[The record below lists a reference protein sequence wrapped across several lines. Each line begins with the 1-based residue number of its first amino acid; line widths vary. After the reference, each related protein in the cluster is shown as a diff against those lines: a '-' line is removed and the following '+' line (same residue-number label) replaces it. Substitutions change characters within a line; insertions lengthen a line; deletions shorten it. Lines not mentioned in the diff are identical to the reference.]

1 MTASPEPSSRVL
13 PQAGAVTDPLAAPR
27 LLGGIT
33 EAAAILFVADRH
45 QRVLHASRQAEAAV
59 AKLGFLAGPVVGEDL
74 AAVHGGPA
82 GFREAVADPAR
93 LPYEHKIK
101 TDGAVYKCLVQAVR
115 DEAGA
120 LSGYVVAWEDQT
132 KRHRVEVEL
141 GRVLS
146 MIESCPTNIICG
158 DPDLTM
164 QYVNPAGRASIE
176 RLGRVLPVTADGV
189 QGTSLLVFFERSDDL
204 RRRLLDPAALPYR
217 AQVTYGSETLDLTVS
232 ATFDHQKR
240 YIGPMLTWE
249 VVTETL
255 AAQRAVAEAHAREQR
270 EAAELR
276 SKVDRILG
284 AVHAAATGDL
294 TRAVGVEGSD
304 TIGQLGGEL
313 ATFLADLRQNIGQI
327 AGHADTLAAAAE
339 ELSAVNRTLATGA
352 ADTSTQAAVVSSAS
366 EEVTRNVQTVA
377 AGTEEMGASIREIA
391 KNASEAAKVATE
403 AVSLAGRTNDMMTQ
417 LGGSSQEIGKVL
429 KLITSIAQQTNLL
442 ALNATIEAARAGE
455 AGKGFAVVAK
465 EVKDLAKETARAT
478 EEIGQRIEAIQ
489 TDTGRAVQAIR
500 DIGQII
506 ARISDIQTVIAG
518 AVEEQTATTNEM
530 ARNITDAARGAQ
542 EISHTIAT
550 VAQSAKSTS
559 ESTGNS
565 DRATAEL
572 AAMATELRRL
582 VGRFTH

>member
-1 MTASPEPSSRVL
+1 MSGTTEPHARAL
-13 PQAGAVTDPLAAPR
+13 PLGGPVSDPLAAPR
-27 LLGGIT
+27 IVSGIAD
-33 EAAAILFVADRH
+33 AAAILFFADRH
-45 QRVLHASRQAEAAV
+45 QRVVLASRQAEAAV
-59 AKLGFLAGPVVGEDL
+59 ARLGFGTAPLAGQEL
-74 AAVHGGPA
+74 EALHGRPP

-101 TDGAVYKCLVQAVR
+101 ADAAVFKCIVGAVT
-115 DEAGA
+115 DETGA
-120 LSGYVVAWEDQT
+120 PSGYVVAWEDQT

-146 MIESCPTNIICG
+146 MIESCPTNMICG

-164 QYVNPAGRASIE
+164 QYLNPAGRASLE
-176 RLGRVLPVTADGV
+176 RLGAVMPVTPETV
-189 QGTSLLVFFERSDDL
+189 QGQPMTVFFDRSDAV
-204 RRRLLDPAALPYR
+204 RQRLLDPRNLPHR
-217 AQVTYGSETLDLTVS
+217 AQVSFGAETLDLLVS
-232 ATFDHQKR
+232 ATYDHQQR

-249 VVTETL
+249 VVTDKLTT
-255 AAQRAVAEAHAREQR
+255 QRTIVEAREREQR

-276 SKVDRILG
+276 AKVDQILD

-294 TRAVGVEGSD
+294 TRAVAVTGTD
-304 TIGQLGGEL
+304 AIGQLGGEL
-313 ATFLADLRQNIGQI
+313 ARFLGDLRQNIGQI
-327 AGHADTLAAAAE
+327 AGHAETLAAAAE
-339 ELSAVNRTLATGA
+339 ELSSVNKTVALGA
-352 ADTSTQAAVVSSAS
+352 ADTSGQARVVSAAS

-391 KNASEAAKVATE
+391 KNAAEAAKVAGE
-403 AVSLAGRTNDMMTQ
+403 AVALATRTNDMMAQ
-417 LGGSSQEIGKVL
+417 LGTSSHEIGKVL
-429 KLITSIAQQTNLL
+429 KLITSVAQQTNLL

-478 EEIGQRIEAIQ
+478 EEIGARIEAIQ
-489 TDTGRAVQAIR
+489 GDSGRAVQAIR

-506 ARISDIQTVIAG
+506 TRISDIQTVIAG

-530 ARNITDAARGAQ
+530 GRNISDAARGAQ
-542 EISHTIAT
+542 EISQTIAS
-550 VAQSAKSTS
+550 VAGSAQATS
-559 ESTGNS
+559 DSTGNS
-565 DRATAEL
+565 ERATSEL

>member
-1 MTASPEPSSRVL
+1 
-13 PQAGAVTDPLAAPR
+13 
-27 LLGGIT
+27 
-33 EAAAILFVADRH
+33 
-45 QRVLHASRQAEAAV
+45 
-59 AKLGFLAGPVVGEDL
+59 
-74 AAVHGGPA
+74 
-82 GFREAVADPAR
+82 
-93 LPYEHKIK
+93 
-101 TDGAVYKCLVQAVR
+101 
-115 DEAGA
+115 
-120 LSGYVVAWEDQT
+120 
-132 KRHRVEVEL
+132 
-141 GRVLS
+141 

-164 QYVNPAGRASIE
+164 QYVNPAGRASLE

-189 QGTSLLVFFERSDDL
+189 QGASMLVFFERSEDL

-217 AQVTYGSETLDLTVS
+217 AQVTFGPETLDLTVS

-294 TRAVGVEGSD
+294 TRTVGVEGQD
-304 TIGQLGGEL
+304 TIGQLGREL
-313 ATFLADLRQNIGQI
+313 ATFLTDLRQNIGQI

-352 ADTSTQAAVVSSAS
+352 ADTSAQAAVVSSAS

-403 AVSLAGRTNDMMTQ
+403 AVGLAGRTNEMMAQ

-429 KLITSIAQQTNLL
+429 KLITTIAQQTNLL

-478 EEIGQRIEAIQ
+478 EEIEQRVEAIQ
-489 TDTGRAVQAIR
+489 GDTGRAVQAIR

-506 ARISDIQTVIAG
+506 TRISDIQTVIAG

-550 VAQSAKSTS
+550 VAGSARATS